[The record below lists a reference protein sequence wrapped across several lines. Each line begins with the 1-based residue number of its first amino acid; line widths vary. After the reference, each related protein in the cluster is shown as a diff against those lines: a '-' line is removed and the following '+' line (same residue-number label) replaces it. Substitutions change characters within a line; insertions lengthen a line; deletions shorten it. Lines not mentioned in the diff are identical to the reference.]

1 MMKSSNTK
9 LWFLQP
15 ARGLD
20 LQNSVQWLL
29 HFLDDD
35 NFVEFPT
42 SELSIKSMAADGM
55 NIQCTRRLM
64 MTYPSDD
71 FDDDDTDNNAD
82 D

>member
-1 MMKSSNTK
+1 MMGGEFK
-9 LWFLQP
+9 QP
-15 ARGLD
+15 GLD
-20 LQNSVQWLL
+20 PIISKKSVIVIIVGFWVW
-29 HFLDDD
+29 DDD